1 MYSTRPSP
9 NHKPARM
16 GHENSFRQLMAQ
28 SPGTVE
34 RIFHWFK
41 AHLSLCFL
49 HICKDHAPHP
59 TTEPLGGGNPSET
72 SPVVSPQQKKLP
84 DKLYFCTGVKVS
96 RDFQSQEQTLQLRF
110 SPSSY
115 FTQNKSKDLHSFGR
129 NYRLCWG
136 LQTSTVGTSIFSST
150 FSLPPWSSPS
160 RTCCC
165 SEAFAVGHC
174 HFCSIIHSPKS
185 LLHSLKT

>member
-1 MYSTRPSP
+1 MFPRYLQGPRPPPHHKTLGEEGIHRRQARWSP
-9 NHKPARM
+9 
-16 GHENSFRQLMAQ
+16 
-28 SPGTVE
+28 
-34 RIFHWFK
+34 
-41 AHLSLCFL
+41 
-49 HICKDHAPHP
+49 
-59 TTEPLGGGNPSET
+59 PSNK
-72 SPVVSPQQKKLP
+72 KKLP

-115 FTQNKSKDLHSFGR
+115 FTQNKSKDLHSFGK
-129 NYRLCWG
+129 NYRPCCG

-160 RTCCC
+160 CTCCC
-165 SEAFAVGHC
+165 SEAFIVGQC

-185 LLHSLKT
+185 PARPEDVETHQKYWDSSIPGRG